1 MNAENTPAAKWSIG
15 QETASAQRQLAELVM
30 AWAKD
35 ARTGEPRY
43 VFELG
48 EAQRGAHCGCVCYS
62 CGLPLTAVNAAKA
75 EWRIRPHFRHPDGAE
90 RDACLVLTARATALE
105 LLRTQDSLL
114 LPARRIGA
122 TVIGASGKPYE
133 AWVTRPA
140 ERVRIRS
147 FKPQDL
153 VSAILTLDDGREVLV
168 TLTGSL
174 EEAGVDG
181 VRPVVQLIVDD
192 PSLAGLDPDTLK
204 NKLHLLVENG
214 AWCSG
219 HWSDGD
225 LTTEAQEQAQTLAQD
240 ALDWVPDAAKVEL
253 DGSPS
258 RETLLHW
265 LAKEVLLHAQQI
277 RVPPVV
283 LKESRAVGTLI
294 RHVEVARRDSSV
306 LQLQD
311 VRLEKTVGQVR
322 PDVVAQFV
330 DPLDGSAGQ
339 LLVEITV
346 TNEILPE
353 RMERIRREGHAA
365 LEINISRLGGTVTR
379 QQFERLVT
387 EEMAAKSW
395 LHHPWQTEQAAAR
408 KAQQAQQVRETAL
421 ELAELRS
428 RYISAAKYC
437 AALRVLELQ
446 ATTGLRELQI
456 VKEQIQKLGEELEL
470 LGIGHAADVELF
482 GWQGCIL
489 DRMLSIRENRPV
501 GYQFDTAWQVL
512 NTVLCER
519 EPEKLVWHTL
529 YLIALKAYALPLTN
543 VQQGRVNEW
552 RERVLESLRSGAATF
567 RRTRQFDALLGLLF
581 PEMKA
586 GLEKPLP
593 GQSMNALRGDTYP
606 QDQVR
611 GPAARDSLSRGMRDF
626 GEPQS
631 DSNNLWLRGAE
642 LEEWKRQNPD
652 AARAW
657 EQRKRT

>member
-1 MNAENTPAAKWSIG
+1 M
-15 QETASAQRQLAELVM
+15 
-30 AWAKD
+30 
-35 ARTGEPRY
+35 
-43 VFELG
+43 
-48 EAQRGAHCGCVCYS
+48 
-62 CGLPLTAVNAAKA
+62 
-75 EWRIRPHFRHPDGAE
+75 
-90 RDACLVLTARATALE
+90 
-105 LLRTQDSLL
+105 
-114 LPARRIGA
+114 
-122 TVIGASGKPYE
+122 
-133 AWVTRPA
+133 
-140 ERVRIRS
+140 
-147 FKPQDL
+147 
-153 VSAILTLDDGREVLV
+153 
-168 TLTGSL
+168 
-174 EEAGVDG
+174 
-181 VRPVVQLIVDD
+181 
-192 PSLAGLDPDTLK
+192 
-204 NKLHLLVENG
+204 
-214 AWCSG
+214 
-219 HWSDGD
+219 
-225 LTTEAQEQAQTLAQD
+225 
-240 ALDWVPDAAKVEL
+240 
-253 DGSPS
+253 
-258 RETLLHW
+258 
-265 LAKEVLLHAQQI
+265 
-277 RVPPVV
+277 
-283 LKESRAVGTLI
+283 
-294 RHVEVARRDSSV
+294 
-306 LQLQD
+306 
-311 VRLEKTVGQVR
+311 
-322 PDVVAQFV
+322 
-330 DPLDGSAGQ
+330 
-339 LLVEITV
+339 
-346 TNEILPE
+346 
-353 RMERIRREGHAA
+353 
-365 LEINISRLGGTVTR
+365 
-379 QQFERLVT
+379 
-387 EEMAAKSW
+387 
-395 LHHPWQTEQAAAR
+395 
-408 KAQQAQQVRETAL
+408 RETAL

-489 DRMLSIRENRPV
+489 DRLLSIRENRPV

-567 RRTRQFDALLGLLF
+567 RRTQQFDALLGLLF

-626 GEPQS
+626 REPLGNG
-631 DSNNLWLRGAE
+631 NNLWLRGAE